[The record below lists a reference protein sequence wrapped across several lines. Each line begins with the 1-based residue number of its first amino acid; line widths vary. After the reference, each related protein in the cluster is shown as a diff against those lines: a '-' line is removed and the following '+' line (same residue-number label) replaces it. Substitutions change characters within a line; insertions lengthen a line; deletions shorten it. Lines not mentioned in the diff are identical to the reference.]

1 MARFVAWLG
10 RNSDG
15 MIALLLAVSIGVL
28 GLADVVGTSQVTEA
42 TLLILAVIAVV
53 LLRDRVAASAAEREI
68 KQRLAN
74 VGEIEETVRIMRTAM
89 EEMAGVRILHGPEV
103 GKALEKA
110 RSNTDQWTFRG
121 GTGTYLRAVTL
132 PRCIDHAR
140 QEKRG
145 LRIRLQII
153 DPTDEE
159 VCDRYARFRRS
170 LSAQPDGTG
179 ERWTLERTRKES
191 FATVLA
197 ACWHRQR
204 FDLLDIDV
212 RLASLVTTFRWDVS
226 SQCIIITQED
236 PQVPA
241 LMFER
246 GKFYYDRWNTE
257 LQTSLDQAR
266 QVPVKDAAKAISLS
280 EEPTVDEVKRLFS
293 RLNLDLPSS
302 FSQRSIQDIIQKA
315 IQAKNPY

>member
-1 MARFVAWLG
+1 V
-10 RNSDG
+10 
-15 MIALLLAVSIGVL
+15 
-28 GLADVVGTSQVTEA
+28 
-42 TLLILAVIAVV
+42 
-53 LLRDRVAASAAEREI
+53 
-68 KQRLAN
+68 
-74 VGEIEETVRIMRTAM
+74 
-89 EEMAGVRILHGPEV
+89 
-103 GKALEKA
+103 
-110 RSNTDQWTFRG
+110 
-121 GTGTYLRAVTL
+121 
-132 PRCIDHAR
+132 
-140 QEKRG
+140 
-145 LRIRLQII
+145 RIRLQII
-153 DPTDEE
+153 DPTNEE
-159 VCDRYARFRRS
+159 LCDRYARFRRS

-212 RLASLVTTFRWDVS
+212 RLASVATTFRWDLS
-226 SQCIIITQED
+226 SRCIIITQED

-266 QVPVKDAAKAISLS
+266 RVPVEEAAKAVPLS
-280 EEPTVDEVKRLFS
+280 EEPNVEEVSRLFA
-293 RLNLDLPSS
+293 RLGLDLPTS
-302 FSQRSIQDIIQKA
+302 FSPRSIQDIIQKA

>member
-1 MARFVAWLG
+1 MARFVAWVT
-10 RNSDG
+10 RNVDG
-15 MIALLLAVSIGVL
+15 LIALLLAVCIGIL
-28 GLADVVGTSQVTEA
+28 GLADVVGTDQVTEA
-42 TLLILAVIAVV
+42 TLLILAVVAVV
-53 LLRDRVAASAAEREI
+53 LLRDRIHATVVEREI
-68 KQRLAN
+68 RSRLDR
-74 VGEIEETVRIMRTAM
+74 VGEIEETVQIMRTAM
-89 EEMAGVRILHGPEV
+89 EEMAGVRVLHGPEV

-110 RSNTDQWTFRG
+110 RKTTDHWTFKG

-132 PRCIDHAR
+132 PGCIDQAR
-140 QEKRG
+140 REKRG
-145 LRIRLQII
+145 VRIRLQII
-153 DPTDEE
+153 DPTNEE
-159 VCDRYARFRRS
+159 LCDRYARFRRS

-212 RLASLVTTFRWDVS
+212 RLASLATTFRWDLS

-257 LQTSLDQAR
+257 LQTTLDQAR
-266 QVPVKDAAKAISLS
+266 RVPVEEAAKAVSLS
-280 EEPTVDEVKRLFS
+280 EEPTVEEVSRLFT
-293 RLNLDLPSS
+293 RLNLELPSS
-302 FSQRSIQDIIQKA
+302 FSPRSIQDIIQKA